1 MSNIHPFKQTKSPIT
16 LGVHAGLTKTQA
28 RLLRFIK
35 SYLGANDGVPPSF
48 QEMMVGMGL
57 HSKSG
62 IYRLMRGLR
71 ERGHIGFIDNRARS
85 IWIIA
90 RDDQ

>member
-1 MSNIHPFKQTKSPIT
+1 M
-16 LGVHAGLTKTQA
+16 TKTQA

-35 SYLGANDGVPPSF
+35 SYMDDNPGVPPSF
-48 QEMMVGMGL
+48 QEMMEGLGL

-85 IWIIA
+85 IWIIP
-90 RDDQ
+90 RDDH